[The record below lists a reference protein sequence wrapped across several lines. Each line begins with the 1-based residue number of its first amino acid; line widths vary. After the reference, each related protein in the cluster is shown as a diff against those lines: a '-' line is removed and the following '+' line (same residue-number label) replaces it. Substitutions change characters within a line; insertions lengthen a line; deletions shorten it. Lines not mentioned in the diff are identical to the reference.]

1 MRTGQPLVSKEEKET
16 FVEGRVRWV
25 SSTKMP
31 FRDKDGTIVGTFG
44 VSRDITKLKQA
55 EEALR
60 QSRQDLDRAGSG
72 ADRMVA
78 S

>member
-1 MRTGQPLVSKEEKET
+1 MA
-16 FVEGRVRWV
+16 
-25 SSTKMP
+25 
-31 FRDKDGTIVGTFG
+31 RDVTEQK
-44 VSRDITKLKQA
+44 RA

-60 QSRQDLDRAGSG
+60 QSRQDLDRAGGG